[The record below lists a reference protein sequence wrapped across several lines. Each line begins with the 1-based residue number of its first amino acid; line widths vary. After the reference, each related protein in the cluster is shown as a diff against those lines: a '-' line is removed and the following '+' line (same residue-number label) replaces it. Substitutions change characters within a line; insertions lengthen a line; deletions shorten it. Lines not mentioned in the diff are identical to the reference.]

1 LGERDVIVLEENDAI
16 SDSGMLRELNP
27 FLDHPLAFVIGRM
40 HLAGN
45 DDLCSSRS
53 KRSSRLRLR
62 SSKSGRLYP
71 VNRRAK
77 PQREDIPVE
86 RRVRQCHRSLWM
98 AAPPEVPLQSGADSE
113 HKLVPGFA
121 PHRPERFI
129 RERRHVPV

>member
-1 LGERDVIVLEENDAI
+1 VFITEQALEPAAIAEQQVRALVSGE
-16 SDSGMLRELNP
+16 P
-27 FLDHPLAFVIGRM
+27 
-40 HLAGN
+40 
-45 DDLCSSRS
+45 SR
-53 KRSSRLRLR
+53 KT
-62 SSKSGRLYP
+62 
-71 VNRRAK
+71 
-77 PQREDIPVE
+77 QREDIPVE